1 MRRLSYK
8 IYSLILTLVITLPI
22 VMGGLT
28 TRVSAAAATS
38 TFQVDFINVG
48 QGDAALVQCD
58 GHYMLIDGGDSKQS
72 SLIYT
77 YLKQRSITHLDYIV
91 ATHPD
96 ADHIG
101 GLSGALNYA
110 TVGVAFSPVTEHDT
124 KTFRSFLKYL
134 TKQDVAI
141 TVPAA
146 GDVLNLGSATVT
158 MLGPTFVS
166 EDSNN
171 NSIVLRI
178 VYGNTS
184 FLFTGDAEEAEE
196 KAILNT
202 KRTVSSTVLKI
213 GHHGSNAS
221 TKYQFLRAVS
231 PQYAVISVGAKNTYG
246 HPSESTL
253 SRLRDAGAI
262 TYRTDLQ
269 GHIICTS
276 DGTNVLFSPQK
287 NSDIATLADAG
298 AGQNQPAAQTRS
310 TTTPSEKSTAPA
322 KDSPA
327 TPAAEP
333 GANASVATPEA
344 NASVTIP
351 TVTASYVLNTN
362 TKKFHTTSCSSVR
375 QMRDKNKAFFDG
387 SRDDAV
393 ALGYN
398 PCKRCNP

>member
-22 VMGGLT
+22 VMGGFT
-28 TRVSAAAATS
+28 TRVSAAATTS
-38 TFQVDFINVG
+38 SFQVDSINVG

-58 GHYMLIDGGDSKQS
+58 GHYMLIDGGDNKQS
-72 SLIYT
+72 SLIYS

-101 GLSGALNYA
+101 GLLGALNYA

-134 TKQDVAI
+134 TKQDVTI

-146 GDVLNLGSATVT
+146 GDVFHLGSATVT
-158 MLGPTFVS
+158 VLGPTFIS

-196 KAILNT
+196 KAILNS
-202 KRTVSSTVLKI
+202 KRTVSSTVLKVA
-213 GHHGSNAS
+213 HHGSNSS

-246 HPSESTL
+246 HPTENTL

-287 NSDIATLADAG
+287 NPDVATLADAG
-298 AGQNQPAAQTRS
+298 AGQNQPAVQTRS
-310 TTTPSEKSTAPA
+310 TTTPSEKSAVPA
-322 KDSPA
+322 KDNPA
-327 TPAAEP
+327 TPVAEP
-333 GANASVATPEA
+333 ASNAVVATPA
-344 NASVTIP
+344 
-351 TVTASYVLNTN
+351 VTASYVLNTN
-362 TKKFHTTSCSSVR
+362 TKKFHTASCGSVK
-375 QMRDKNKAFFDG
+375 QMSEKNKAFFDG
-387 SRDDAV
+387 SRDEAV
-393 ALGYN
+393 ALGYD

>member
-8 IYSLILTLVITLPI
+8 IFSLILTLVITLPI
-22 VMGGLT
+22 VMGGFT
-28 TRVSAAAATS
+28 TRVSVAAAAS
-38 TFQVDFINVG
+38 SFQVDFINVG

-72 SLIYT
+72 SLIYS
-77 YLKQRSITHLDYIV
+77 YLKQQSITHLDYIV

-110 TVGVAFSPVTEHDT
+110 TVGIAFSPVTEHDT

-134 TKQDVAI
+134 TKQDVPI
-141 TVPAA
+141 TVPVA
-146 GDVLNLGSATVT
+146 GDVFNLGSATVT
-158 MLGPTFVS
+158 VLGPTSVS

-171 NSIVLRI
+171 SSIVLRI

-196 KAILNT
+196 KAILNS
-202 KRTVSSTVLKI
+202 KRTVSSTVLKV

-231 PQYAVISVGAKNTYG
+231 PQYAVISVGAKNIYG
-246 HPSESTL
+246 HPTENTL

-287 NSDIATLADAG
+287 NPDVATLAEAG

-310 TTTPSEKSTAPA
+310 ATTPSEKTATPA
-322 KDSPA
+322 KDDP
-327 TPAAEP
+327 TIPAAEP
-333 GANASVATPEA
+333 AATSVVATP
-344 NASVTIP
+344 V
-351 TVTASYVLNTN
+351 VTASYVLNTN
-362 TKKFHTTSCSSVR
+362 TKKFHTASCGSVK
-375 QMRDKNKAFFDG
+375 QMSDKNKAFFEG
-387 SRDDAV
+387 SRDEVV
-393 ALGYN
+393 ALGYD